1 MTEEAQRQQLLDEL
15 EIPKYTH
22 KPISEMT
29 KMERWLAYFANQLNK
44 QEREELAM
52 SEAAIGNAY
61 DAANAF
67 MMNPQDRMNYVSRQM
82 AIMDYNSGMNAA
94 EERGEKRG
102 EENGEQRMSALMQ
115 QLLSKGRMD
124 DALKATSDK
133 EYRQKLYKEFNL

>member
-1 MTEEAQRQQLLDEL
+1 
-15 EIPKYTH
+15 
-22 KPISEMT
+22 
-29 KMERWLAYFANQLNK
+29 
-44 QEREELAM
+44 
-52 SEAAIGNAY
+52 
-61 DAANAF
+61 
-67 MMNPQDRMNYVSRQM
+67 M
-82 AIMDYNSGMNAA
+82 AIMDYDSCINAA